1 MNELAFLIRLFA
13 VCIWVVILL
22 RFRSVQP
29 PPSRAGRFTG
39 PLAMVLL
46 TSCLLLGAVNPV
58 IHWVAGED
66 LSSIYTVAAFL
77 AGLLGLAWL
86 MLSERKGGD

>member
-1 MNELAFLIRLFA
+1 
-13 VCIWVVILL
+13 
-22 RFRSVQP
+22 
-29 PPSRAGRFTG
+29 
-39 PLAMVLL
+39 MVLL